1 MQTFDFVDCKRR
13 FLQIKLLLMR
23 SDRFLLQRE
32 RTVDVVVVVK
42 AMSEEK
48 TRKILA
54 WRTVRARDEIVMT
67 TLPEKGEAADS
78 VVVVVVDL
86 TAGEKDLK
94 GTLTP
99 QIRRQLIGREVASTG
114 EEGDVEAE
122 VAAAEGVVVDLA
134 REVVEVAVNVVEE
147 ASAGSENSK
156 EEAVVTDRKSLT
168 LFLNP
173 FHSICMF

>member
-13 FLQIKLLLMR
+13 FLQIKRILMR

-78 VVVVVVDL
+78 VVVVVDL

-122 VAAAEGVVVDLA
+122 VAAVEGVVVDLA
-134 REVVEVAVNVVEE
+134 REVVEVAVNVVEA

>member
-13 FLQIKLLLMR
+13 FLQIKRILMR

-78 VVVVVVDL
+78 VVVDL

-122 VAAAEGVVVDLA
+122 VAAVEGVVVDLA